1 MLRRDYYTILGVS
14 RSESASGVRTAFRE
28 LARRYHPERVGPRGT
43 RFLIDEKIPF
53 SFREN
58 GNVRGFSLGLKDAVS
73 SEITNHHEQVQSHAN
88 DEYRNAEQDANSEAP
103 YPEPLPEIERDTQQ
117 SDYGAANSG
126 SRQPGLVGLF

>member
-1 MLRRDYYTILGVS
+1 MGPAVTDGENAFHADVLI
-14 RSESASGVRTAFRE
+14 SEESPCA
-28 LARRYHPERVGPRGT
+28 

-117 SDYGAANSG
+117 SDDGAANSG